1 MSQGLDDKR
10 ESRRLLARLAVEQKM
25 VSDSA
30 VHRVLELIDAKKS
43 EIPLG
48 ELLLQLGHITAE
60 QFKKLMALHH
70 ASTLTGGGPG
80 EDQQLFGEAVV
91 SRGLAT
97 PDQVNGALKD
107 QAKLAGKGVFK
118 NLGELLV
125 ERGVLTT
132 GQVKDLLEEHD
143 QVIMFCP
150 RCGEKYN
157 VLRAWEM
164 AAKCP
169 ADSQLLV
176 RSGRDSTVGAAA
188 TLGAGDGEPES
199 PIGMECGGCRI
210 IELIAKGSMGAVY
223 KAKHVGL
230 NRYVAVKLLPSVS
243 QNPDLIKRL
252 LIEARAVAK
261 LEHPNIV
268 QIYDVGFQ
276 RGYFFIVMQLLHGH
290 TLEQQLAEMK
300 GLPVPAALELVKD
313 IASGLGAAHAKGI
326 IHRDVKPANVMVTE
340 DGRARLTDFGLAQ
353 DVDNPEEKAGLIV
366 GTRYYMSLEQWL
378 GHKADERSDLYSLGV
393 ILYQML
399 TGRRPFEGDT
409 VNELMHQHL
418 KVGAAPLKKHDPE
431 LSDGLSAVA
440 KKMLAKPPKKRYPNV
455 AAFLEDLRKVR
466 AGEEPEA
473 MAEFGTLV
481 KCGFCETFNALAD
494 RKCKVCGENLQEAG
508 GPLEIAAR
516 EDEFKCPG
524 CGGINRKGVRHCRE
538 CRKPFCTRCRRRMAV
553 LRGHCHECVSH
564 LRRR

>member
-1 MSQGLDDKR
+1 MSGALGNKNA
-10 ESRRLLARLAVEQKM
+10 SKMLLAKLAVQQKM
-25 VSDSA
+25 VSEST
-30 VHRVLELIDAKKS
+30 VGRVLELLDAKKS

-48 ELLLQLGHITAE
+48 ELLLQLGHITPE

-70 ASTLTGGGPG
+70 SSTLAGGGSP
-80 EDQQLFGEAVV
+80 EDQELFGEAVV
-91 SRGLAT
+91 ARGLAT
-97 PDQVNGALKD
+97 PDQVIGALKE
-107 QAKLAGKGVFK
+107 QAELAGKGVFK

-125 ERGVLTT
+125 QRGILTVP
-132 GQVKDLLEEHD
+132 QVRTLLEEQN

-157 VLRAWEM
+157 VLKSWET

-169 ADSQLLV
+169 ADSQLLT
-176 RSGRDSTVGAAA
+176 RAGRDETVGVAA
-188 TLGAGDGEPES
+188 TLGAEEAEPSS

-210 IELIAKGSMGAVY
+210 IELIARGSMGAVY

-243 QNPDLIKRL
+243 DNPDLIKRL

-276 RGYFFIVMQLLHGH
+276 KGYFFIVMQLLKGH
-290 TLEQQLAEMK
+290 TLEQRLAEMRS
-300 GLPVPAALELVKD
+300 LPVPAALEIARD

-340 DGRARLTDFGLAQ
+340 DSRARLTDFGLAQ
-353 DVDNPEEKAGLIV
+353 DVDNPEEKTGLIV
-366 GTRYYMSLEQWL
+366 GTPYYMSPEQWL
-378 GHKADERSDLYSLGV
+378 GHKADERSDLYSLGI

-399 TGRRPFEGDT
+399 AGRRPFEGET

-418 KVGAAPLKKHDPE
+418 KVAAVPLKKHDPE
-431 LSDGLSAVA
+431 FTDGLSALV

-455 AAFLEDLRKVR
+455 AQFIQDLGKVM
-466 AGEEPEA
+466 AGEEPDA

-481 KCGFCETFNALAD
+481 KCGFCEAFNPITE
-494 RKCKVCGENLQEAG
+494 RKCKVCGESLHEGG
-508 GPLEIAAR
+508 GPIEIATRAN
-516 EDEFKCPG
+516 EFKCPN
-524 CGGINRKGVRHCRE
+524 CGAINRKGGRHCGE
-538 CRKPFCTRCRRRMAV
+538 CGKLFCTRCKMRLSA
-553 LRGHCHECVSH
+553 LRGLCHHCMPH
-564 LRRR
+564 LPRR